1 MIRYG
6 ILSAARIV
14 PRFVQGIRES
24 DEGEVYAI
32 ASRTK
37 ERAEQAAAQLGIPHW
52 YGSYE
57 ELLADEN
64 VDVVYIPTTN
74 DTHYR
79 WAKAALEQHKNVILE
94 KPFTLHYEEAAD
106 LFQTAE
112 RNGCFLMEDQKEL
125 FLPVTEEIMR
135 LIHAG
140 EIGDIQFIEM
150 SMSHPNSHPKG
161 NWMYDLASGGG
172 ALYGS
177 GSYPIEYAFHLLGST
192 SFEADG
198 ALVKG
203 EGTADNLVHF
213 YMSREN
219 VIVSTT
225 ISMDVVLPNIAVIRG
240 SKGRIEVENFWKA
253 DHFDIIIGDERT
265 SFRFPYVS
273 EFKYTVDHVNSCLKE
288 GRLTSPVVTPAVT
301 AECVRLM
308 EQINR
313 KAIV

>member
-1 MIRYG
+1 MGGIETLSIDIETFSSEDLTKSGVYRY
-6 ILSAARIV
+6 
-14 PRFVQGIRES
+14 
-24 DEGEVYAI
+24 
-32 ASRTK
+32 
-37 ERAEQAAAQLGIPHW
+37 AEAPDFRV
-52 YGSYE
+52 
-57 ELLADEN
+57 LLFGCS
-64 VDVVYIPTTN
+64 V
-74 DTHYR
+74 
-79 WAKAALEQHKNVILE
+79 
-94 KPFTLHYEEAAD
+94 
-106 LFQTAE
+106 
-112 RNGCFLMEDQKEL
+112 NGG
-125 FLPVTEEIMR
+125 PVR
-135 LIHAG
+135 V
-140 EIGDIQFIEM
+140 
-150 SMSHPNSHPKG
+150 
-161 NWMYDLASGGG
+161 YDLASGGG